1 MKLCPK
7 CSRSPLPFVMVL
19 LISSVLAFITWLIL
33 GLSQVESIARLAAGA
48 GVFLA
53 VGATLVH
60 YVLGCLKRHCRH
72 GPDHAHHHRQ
82 AGQTFSR
89 PA

>member
-19 LISSVLAFITWLIL
+19 LISSVLAFITWLVL
-33 GLSQVESIARLAAGA
+33 GLSQVESTARVAAGA
-48 GVFLA
+48 AVFLA
-53 VGATLVH
+53 VGGTLLH
-60 YVLGCLKRHCRH
+60 YVISCLKRHCRH
-72 GPDHAHHHRQ
+72 DHAHHR
-82 AGQTFSR
+82 APGQTFSR